1 MEIELGDIVLCEFY
15 FSDLNTSKKRPVL
28 VFKELGKEDVLV
40 LPLTTNLSREGVVI
54 TKDDL
59 KKGSIKKESVV
70 IVPKV
75 TAIDSSLIR
84 EDNFIA
90 RLKTKSFKKIHNE
103 VCLRFECG
111 E

>member
-1 MEIELGDIVLCEFY
+1 M
-15 FSDLNTSKKRPVL
+15 
-28 VFKELGKEDVLV
+28 
-40 LPLTTNLSREGVVI
+40 VI

-70 IVPKV
+70 IVPKL

-90 RLKTKSFKKIHNE
+90 RLKTKSFNRVHKE
-103 VCLRFECG
+103 VCLGLECEG
-111 E
+111 R